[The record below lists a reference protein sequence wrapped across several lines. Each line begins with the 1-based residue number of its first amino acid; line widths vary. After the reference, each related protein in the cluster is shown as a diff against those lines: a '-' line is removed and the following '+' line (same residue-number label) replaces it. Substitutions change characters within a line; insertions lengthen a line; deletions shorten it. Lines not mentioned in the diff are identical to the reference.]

1 MTRDAEPIPV
11 GTAAREPDL
20 DPADR
25 TPSAYAAPA
34 SPTPGRAVRL
44 RRPASPFHVDLTPL
58 IDVVFLL
65 LTFFIYAMVLMDRI
79 ELVPLELKPLEAG
92 ESVTDAAPPPARTLS
107 LDGAGG
113 LYLDREAI
121 ALDAVVP
128 TLREALERDPD
139 TVLYLAVSDEAGP
152 TDRIPVLL
160 ELWNQLRLAEIPI
173 KMVGRP
179 GGRERVESRE

>member
-1 MTRDAEPIPV
+1 MPAGTDPRGLGVDAGDSRSNDATT
-11 GTAAREPDL
+11 GTA
-20 DPADR
+20 PALV
-25 TPSAYAAPA
+25 
-34 SPTPGRAVRL
+34 RAVRL
-44 RRPASPFHVDLTPL
+44 RRPDVPFRVDLTPL

-92 ESVTDAAPPPARTLS
+92 AVITDAAPPPARTLS

-113 LYLDREAI
+113 LFLDREPI
-121 ALDAVVP
+121 SLESVVP
-128 TLREALERDPD
+128 TLQETLEEDPE

-152 TDRIPVLL
+152 ADRIPVLL

-179 GGRERVESRE
+179 VGAGEGDA

>member
-1 MTRDAEPIPV
+1 MTPDADPIPV
-11 GTAAREPDL
+11 GPGPRDPELDL
-20 DPADR
+20 GDPR
-25 TPSAYAAPA
+25 PTGFAAPA

-92 ESVTDAAPPPARTLS
+92 ASVSDAAPPPARTLS
-107 LDGAGG
+107 LDGSGG
-113 LYLDREAI
+113 LYLDREPI
-121 ALDAVVP
+121 ALEQVVP
-128 TLREALERDPD
+128 TLRETLDAEPD

-179 GGRERVESRE
+179 VGG

>member
-1 MTRDAEPIPV
+1 VTPDAASSDSGSLHSGQGDPRPNDASATWSPPA
-11 GTAAREPDL
+11 GAR
-20 DPADR
+20 
-25 TPSAYAAPA
+25 
-34 SPTPGRAVRL
+34 VRL

-92 ESVTDAAPPPARTLS
+92 ESVADAAPPPARTLS
-107 LDGAGG
+107 LDGSGG
-113 LYLDREAI
+113 LYLDREPI
-121 ALDAVVP
+121 ALDQVVS
-128 TLREALERDPD
+128 TLQATLEEAPD
-139 TVLYLAVSDEAGP
+139 TVLYLAVSDEVGP
-152 TDRIPVLL
+152 TDRIPMLL

-179 GGRERVESRE
+179 GAGGS

>member
-1 MTRDAEPIPV
+1 MTPDAQPIPD
-11 GTAAREPDL
+11 GA
-20 DPADR
+20 ADR
-25 TPSAYAAPA
+25 GPHADA
-34 SPTPGRAVRL
+34 SVDTVPPPPGRAVRL
-44 RRPASPFHVDLTPL
+44 RRASSPYKVDLTPL

-92 ESVTDAAPPPARTLS
+92 AVITDAAPPPARTLS
-107 LDGAGG
+107 LDGSGG
-113 LYLDREAI
+113 LFLDREPI
-121 ALDAVVP
+121 ALESVVP
-128 TLREALERDPD
+128 TLQEALENDPD
-139 TVLYLAVSDEAGP
+139 IVLYLAVSDEAGP

-179 GGRERVESRE
+179 VGTGDGDA